1 MKEIFQCILDEVNEK
16 KKVVLATVTQ
26 TKGSTPRKRGAMM
39 VVGVEGV
46 LVGSIGGGA
55 LEHEC
60 KSLAQSM
67 IGQERGEYRWFELDN
82 SKAGALGM
90 ICGGSAEILFT
101 PINEMESIVELN
113 SIYKDNKSESE
124 DKWFLSLD
132 VEQVSIV
139 GEGQMKKEQTNR
151 IDMSDTK
158 RFYIPIEEK
167 PVIYIFGGGHVSLE
181 VTKLLDGLD
190 FPYYVVDDRDEF
202 ACKER
207 FPNAKNVRKINFKD
221 LQEMKEGG
229 TNLTIGANDGVCVM
243 TRGHEG
249 DADVLRYVLDTK
261 ASYIGLM
268 GSKRKKTQ
276 TFQTLMEEGYEGVE
290 ERIITP
296 IGLDIGAQTPQELA
310 ISVVG
315 ELIQWRRGL
324 LR

>member
-1 MKEIFQCILDEVNEK
+1 MKQILECALEQMK
-16 KKVVLATVTQ
+16 ARKAVVLATVTQ

-67 IGQERGEYRWFELDN
+67 IGQARGEYRWFELDN

-101 PINEMESIVELN
+101 PINEMESIEEVS
-113 SIYKDNKSESE
+113 SIYKDDKSENKE
-124 DKWFLSLD
+124 KCFLSLN
-132 VEQVSIV
+132 VEEVSIV
-139 GEGQMKKEQTNR
+139 SEGEMKKEQTSR
-151 IDMSDTK
+151 IDMSDMK
-158 RFYIPIEEK
+158 RFYIAIEEK

-181 VTKLLDGLD
+181 VAKLLDGLD

-221 LQEMKEGG
+221 LQEMKEGEM
-229 TNLTIGANDGVCVM
+229 NLTIGANDGVCVM

-249 DADVLRYVLDTK
+249 DADVLRYALGTK

-268 GSKRKKTQ
+268 GSKRKKIQ
-276 TFQTLMEEGYEGVE
+276 TFQTLIEEGYEGVE

-310 ISVVG
+310 ISVVA
-315 ELIQWRRGL
+315 ELIQWRRG
-324 LR
+324 RF